1 MKINLLDTEG
11 PDIRV
16 EIIPLIDVIFC
27 ILTFFILAAVNL
39 TRQQA
44 INLDL
49 PKASTGAAQTQELLL
64 VSIDPTGQTYI
75 DKQPISRDQL
85 YQLLMSYI
93 RTKPAGLVV
102 LNASPLVSYNDVIQ
116 VLDLLRSVGGD
127 RVALATQP
135 ANKPTLTPQTP
146 GTNLQTPVNPAN
158 PINPVNPGTGESPP
172 MEGLPVAPTES
183 PAAP

>member
-75 DKQPISRDQL
+75 DKQPVGRDQL
-85 YQLLMSYI
+85 YQLLLSYT

-135 ANKPTLTPQTP
+135 AKKPTLLPQTP
-146 GTNLQTPVNPAN
+146 GAPSSTLQPPVNPAN
-158 PINPVNPGTGESPP
+158 PTNPGNGEAPP
-172 MEGLPVAPTES
+172 LEELPAAPTGS
-183 PAAP
+183 PAAQ

>member
-11 PDIRV
+11 PDIRI
-16 EIIPLIDVIFC
+16 EIVPLIDVVFC

-44 INLDL
+44 INLNL

-75 DKQPISRDQL
+75 DKQPVGRDQL
-85 YQLLMSYI
+85 YQLLLSYT
-93 RTKPAGLVV
+93 RSKPAGLIV
-102 LNASPLVSYNDVIQ
+102 LNASPLNSYNDVIQ
-116 VLDLLRSVGGD
+116 VLDLLRSVGGE

-135 ANKPTLTPQTP
+135 VNKPTLEPQNP
-146 GTNLQTPVNPAN
+146 GSVSPLDLQT
-158 PINPVNPGTGESPP
+158 PVNPGTGEAPP
-172 MEGLPVAPTES
+172 MEGEGLPAAPTES